1 MRNRDELVEEAN
13 ELIKLISTYKVLKL
27 EQVLRSI
34 RNTEKSVKKSIVN
47 LLHKQNRLY
56 IFDDICSVTEQWTKD
71 FDKGLIKA
79 FWILL
84 DFWDDIIFNDT
95 ASFPAKIDFI
105 TPDDNF
111 DIIVAEKGHEKML
124 NVFYERVRDATLKHL
139 VAVEDEEQMTK
150 LTFEG
155 IAAFCI
161 VGNDGRVSYYRN
173 EG

>member
-1 MRNRDELVEEAN
+1 MRNRDELVKEAN
-13 ELIKLISTYKVLKL
+13 ELIKLISTYKVLKI

-34 RNTEKSVKKSIVN
+34 RKTEKSVKKSIVN
-47 LLHKQNRLY
+47 LLQRQNRIY
-56 IFDDICSVTEQWTKD
+56 VFDDICSSTEQWTKD

-84 DFWDDIIFNDT
+84 DFWDDIIFNDI

-105 TPDDNF
+105 TPDNNF

-150 LTFEG
+150 LTFDG

-161 VGNDGRVSYYRN
+161 VGNDGKVSYYRN
-173 EG
+173 EE